1 MRSLVSGTPP
11 TMNILVKLE
20 LRHND
25 TEAFP

>member
-1 MRSLVSGTPP
+1 MRSLVSGASLA
-11 TMNILVKLE
+11 MNILAKLE